1 MKMKTLTR
9 TARDWKNE
17 LRDQVRGRDEGGDDM
32 ALLAWE
38 ILGGLVL
45 LLAIVGVAS
54 MIPELVRY
62 MRIKRM

>member
-1 MKMKTLTR
+1 MKTLTR

-17 LRDQVRGRDEGGDDM
+17 LGDQVRGRDEGAKDM

-38 ILGGLVL
+38 ILGGLVVL
-45 LLAIVGVAS
+45 LTVVGIAS
-54 MIPELVRY
+54 MLPELVRY

>member
-1 MKMKTLTR
+1 
-9 TARDWKNE
+9 
-17 LRDQVRGRDEGGDDM
+17 M

-54 MIPELVRY
+54 MLPELVRY

>member
-1 MKMKTLTR
+1 
-9 TARDWKNE
+9 
-17 LRDQVRGRDEGGDDM
+17 M

-38 ILGGLVL
+38 ILGGLIV

>member
-17 LRDQVRGRDEGGDDM
+17 LRGLVRGRDEGGDDM
-32 ALLAWE
+32 ALLAWQ
-38 ILGGLVL
+38 IVGGLIV